1 MGDGEMSIEFLAP
14 EVDELR
20 PRISVIGVGG
30 AGGNAIANMIAS
42 QVQGVDFIVA
52 NTDAQALNTSSAERR
67 IQLGMKIT
75 QGLGAGSR
83 PEIGRAAA
91 EETIEQVEK
100 ALEGAH
106 MCFIAAGMGGG
117 TGTGAAPVIA
127 KAARDRGILTV
138 GVVTKPF
145 SFEGSRRNKAAE
157 AGIAELQKHVDT
169 LIVIP
174 NQNLFLIAN
183 PNTTFKE
190 AFEMADEV
198 LQQGVRGITDLMV
211 MPGLIN
217 LDFADVRSVM
227 GEMGKAM
234 MGTGEAEGDNR
245 AIEAAEKAIANPLL
259 DGVSMKG
266 AKGVIISI
274 TGGEDMRLMEVDE
287 AASHIKELVDPDA
300 NIIWGSAFNNNLDGK
315 IRVSVVATGIEADAA
330 AAPEPARVFAFP
342 TARKV
347 EDAPKFATPKVEDK
361 AAETIPAVPM
371 ALMPEMPTEV
381 AEEQVAVAEI
391 EPEIEVTPEPQLEP
405 AAHFIDP
412 TVNEEPLTLEAPE
425 VITTES
431 EADDSD
437 ELILGEET
445 ILDAPVSGN
454 PLPPIETEAEPEPFV
469 APSRRRWLTNDQ
481 EEPTEKAPR
490 VASTGGTLFE
500 RMSNIARGAAKA
512 DDEGGKADPL
522 DIPRFLNRQNN
533 Q

>member
-1 MGDGEMSIEFLAP
+1 MSIEFVRP

-30 AGGNAIANMIAS
+30 AGGNAIANMIAAE
-42 QVQGVDFIVA
+42 VQGVDFLVA
-52 NTDAQALNTSSAERR
+52 NTDAQSLNHSPAERR
-67 IQLGMKIT
+67 IQLGLRIT
-75 QGLGAGSR
+75 QGLGAGAR

-91 EETIEQVEK
+91 EE
-100 ALEGAH
+100 ALDQLEAALDGAH

-145 SFEGSRRNKAAE
+145 SFEGARRMRAAD
-157 AGIAELQKHVDT
+157 AGIEELQKHVDT

-190 AFEMADEV
+190 AFKMADEV

-234 MGTGEAEGDNR
+234 MGTGEASGDNR
-245 AIEAAEKAIANPLL
+245 AVEAAEKAIANPLL

-266 AKGVIISI
+266 AKGVIVSI

-287 AASHIKELVDPDA
+287 AANHIKELVDPDA
-300 NIIWGSAFNNNLDGK
+300 NIIWGSAFNNDLDGK
-315 IRVSVVATGIEADAA
+315 IRVSVVATGIEAGEEQQA
-330 AAPEPARVFAFP
+330 EPARLFSFP
-342 TARKV
+342 TAPRPRIEGAAPVPVPPAPKA
-347 EDAPKFATPKVEDK
+347 DAPADAGQ
-361 AAETIPAVPM
+361 AAVMGEPAV
-371 ALMPEMPTEV
+371 AN
-381 AEEQVAVAEI
+381 AAQ
-391 EPEIEVTPEPQLEP
+391 P
-405 AAHFIDP
+405 AAS
-412 TVNEEPLTLEAPE
+412 A
-425 VITTES
+425 
-431 EADDSD
+431 ADDAD
-437 ELILGEET
+437 ELLLDSET
-445 ILDAPVSGN
+445 ILTPPVAPN
-454 PLPPIETEAEPEPFV
+454 PLPPQSPAV
-469 APSRRRWLTNDQ
+469 AASDAGDTGGRRWISVGQ
-481 EEPTEKAPR
+481 EDAQPSPAPAR
-490 VASTGGTLFE
+490 TARTGTRESGGTLFE
-500 RMSNIARGAAKA
+500 RMSSIARGAAKA
-512 DDEGGKADPL
+512 QVDEDKPA
-522 DIPRFLNRQNN
+522 PRESGDLPGFLSRQNN

>member
-1 MGDGEMSIEFLAP
+1 MAIEFLRP
-14 EVDELR
+14 EVDELK

-30 AGGNAIANMIAS
+30 AGGNAIANMIVS
-42 QVQGVDFIVA
+42 EVQGVDFIVC
-52 NTDAQALNTSSAERR
+52 NTDAQALNASPAESR

-91 EETIEQVEK
+91 EETMEQVEK

-127 KAARDRGILTV
+127 KAAREKGILTV

-145 SFEGSRRNKAAE
+145 SFEGSRRMKSAE
-157 AGIAELQKHVDT
+157 AGIQELQKHVDT

-190 AFEMADEV
+190 AFLMADQV

-227 GEMGKAM
+227 SEMGKAM
-234 MGTGEAEGDNR
+234 MGTGEASGDNR

-266 AKGVIISI
+266 AKGVIVSI
-274 TGGEDMRLMEVDE
+274 TGGEDMRLLEVDE
-287 AASHIKELVDPDA
+287 AANHIKDLVDPDA
-300 NIIWGSAFNNNLDGK
+300 NIIWGSAFNNDLDGK

-330 AAPEPARVFAFP
+330 NMPEPAKSFSFP
-342 TARKV
+342 ARSR
-347 EDAPKFATPKVEDK
+347 
-361 AAETIPAVPM
+361 
-371 ALMPEMPTEV
+371 TEV
-381 AEEQVAVAEI
+381 RVPGGESSAAAA
-391 EPEIEVTPEPQLEP
+391 P
-405 AAHFIDP
+405 API
-412 TVNEEPLTLEAPE
+412 TLEAPTLDLAE
-425 VITTES
+425 PAIPAPVLAAEND
-431 EADDSD
+431 ED
-437 ELILGEET
+437 ELVLGEEVQVNA
-445 ILDAPVSGN
+445 APVEREATTAFEEEAGQAAPARSG
-454 PLPPIETEAEPEPFV
+454 P
-469 APSRRRWLTNDQ
+469 RRWLQDNDGGT
-481 EEPTEKAPR
+481 EAATPEPAPMPSR
-490 VASTGGTLFE
+490 GGSTLFE
-500 RMSNIARGAAKA
+500 RMSSMARGSSKVTSS
-512 DDEGGKADPL
+512 DDEDEDEGARDPL
-522 DIPRFLNRQNN
+522 DIPRFLNRQSN

>member
-1 MGDGEMSIEFLAP
+1 LPADTVEGDMRMSIEFLAP

-42 QVQGVDFIVA
+42 NVQGVDFIVA

-67 IQLGMKIT
+67 IQLGLKIT

-83 PEIGRAAA
+83 PEIGKAAA
-91 EETIEQVEK
+91 EETIADVERS
-100 ALEGAH
+100 LDGAH

-145 SFEGSRRNKAAE
+145 SFEGSRRMKSAE

-183 PNTTFKE
+183 PSTTFKE
-190 AFEMADEV
+190 AFSMADEV
-198 LQQGVRGITDLMV
+198 LQQGVRGITDLMI

-234 MGTGEAEGDNR
+234 MGTGEASGDNR

-259 DGVSMKG
+259 DGVSLKG
-266 AKGVIISI
+266 AKGVIVSI
-274 TGGEDMRLMEVDE
+274 VGGEDMRLMEVDE

-300 NIIWGSAFNNNLDGK
+300 NIIWGSAFNNELEGR
-315 IRVSVVATGIEADAA
+315 IRVSVVATGIEAEEATMA
-330 AAPEPARVFAFP
+330 EPARVFAFP
-342 TARKV
+342 GFKAKTVETPAPVVVPEVAKV
-347 EDAPKFATPKVEDK
+347 EEAPIVLTPPEPMVE
-361 AAETIPAVPM
+361 AE
-371 ALMPEMPTEV
+371 
-381 AEEQVAVAEI
+381 VAEI
-391 EPEIEVTPEPQLEP
+391 EEAAIDDLILDTPVEIEAEVETAATEEADELLLDATVETPEPK
-405 AAHFIDP
+405 AAVSFDDINPSAGSRWLAPDP
-412 TVNEEPLTLEAPE
+412 VPVAEEAPA
-425 VITTES
+425 TP
-431 EADDSD
+431 
-437 ELILGEET
+437 G
-445 ILDAPVSGN
+445 
-454 PLPPIETEAEPEPFV
+454 
-469 APSRRRWLTNDQ
+469 
-481 EEPTEKAPR
+481 
-490 VASTGGTLFE
+490 GGTLFE
-500 RMSNIARGAAKA
+500 RMSNMARGAAKIDA
-512 DDEGGKADPL
+512 DTEAKDPL

>member
-1 MGDGEMSIEFLAP
+1 MSIEFLAP
-14 EVDELR
+14 EVEELK

-30 AGGNAIANMIAS
+30 AGGNAIANMIEN

-52 NTDAQALNTSSAERR
+52 NTDAQALNAASAERR
-67 IQLGMKIT
+67 IQLGLKIT

-91 EETIEQVEK
+91 EEAIDQVER
-100 ALEGAH
+100 ALEGSH

-145 SFEGSRRNKAAE
+145 SFEGSRRMKSAE

-183 PNTTFKE
+183 ASTTFKE
-190 AFEMADEV
+190 AFSMADEV

-217 LDFADVRSVM
+217 LDFADVRTVM
-227 GEMGKAM
+227 SEMGKAM

-245 AIEAAEKAIANPLL
+245 AIQAAEKAISNPLL

-266 AKGVIISI
+266 AKGVIVSI
-274 TGGEDMRLMEVDE
+274 VGGEDMRLMEVDE

-300 NIIWGSAFNNNLDGK
+300 NIIWGSAFNPQLEGR

-330 AAPEPARVFAFP
+330 VAPEPARVFSFP
-342 TARKV
+342 TSRKS
-347 EDAPKFATPKVEDK
+347 ETPKKVAPAPAPEPAVEV
-361 AAETIPAVPM
+361 AAEEPVIELTAPIVEPIA
-371 ALMPEMPTEV
+371 EV
-381 AEEQVAVAEI
+381 AEVEPLIEITAEPEVAE
-391 EPEIEVTPEPQLEP
+391 VAPEPVMDLSEPMVEETSEPSPFATSVYQDDEVLELQSPTAEEAAEEELVLDASAEAEETP
-405 AAHFIDP
+405 A
-412 TVNEEPLTLEAPE
+412 VEEAAPA
-425 VITTES
+425 ES
-431 EADDSD
+431 EA
-437 ELILGEET
+437 
-445 ILDAPVSGN
+445 
-454 PLPPIETEAEPEPFV
+454 
-469 APSRRRWLTNDQ
+469 PSRWLTSDTAA
-481 EEPTEKAPR
+481 EPDRPAPR

-512 DDEGGKADPL
+512 DQDGADPL

>member
-1 MGDGEMSIEFLAP
+1 MSIEFMTP

-42 QVQGVDFIVA
+42 NVQGVDFIVA
-52 NTDAQALNTSSAERR
+52 NTDAQALNTSAAERR
-67 IQLGMKIT
+67 IQLGLKIT

-83 PEIGRAAA
+83 PEIGKAAA
-91 EETIEQVEK
+91 EETIADVEK

-127 KAARDRGILTV
+127 KAARDKGILTV

-145 SFEGSRRNKAAE
+145 AFEGSRRNKSAE

-183 PNTTFKE
+183 PSTTFKE
-190 AFEMADEV
+190 AFQMADEV
-198 LQQGVRGITDLMV
+198 LQQGVRGITDLMI

-234 MGTGEAEGDNR
+234 MGTGEASGENR

-259 DGVSMKG
+259 DGVSLKG
-266 AKGVIISI
+266 AKGVIVSI
-274 TGGEDMRLMEVDE
+274 VGGEDMRLMEVDE

-300 NIIWGSAFNNNLDGK
+300 NIIWGSAFNNDLEGK

-330 AAPEPARVFAFP
+330 TAPEPARVFAFP
-342 TARKV
+342 GLKPRMATPAASDKV
-347 EDAPKFATPKVEDK
+347 EPETAPIV
-361 AAETIPAVPM
+361 
-371 ALMPEMPTEV
+371 
-381 AEEQVAVAEI
+381 
-391 EPEIEVTPEPQLEP
+391 
-405 AAHFIDP
+405 
-412 TVNEEPLTLEAPE
+412 LEAPE
-425 VITTES
+425 AVEMVAEAAPAAPIRFVDDATPDGTGDVTGNTVS
-431 EADDSD
+431 PASGRATSKVAAGGEAD
-437 ELILGEET
+437 ELL
-445 ILDAPVSGN
+445 LDQQVTPDPLPRGGSRWLAPEAEAAPVT
-454 PLPPIETEAEPEPFV
+454 PPSV
-469 APSRRRWLTNDQ
+469 AG
-481 EEPTEKAPR
+481 A
-490 VASTGGTLFE
+490 TLFE
-500 RMSNIARGAAKA
+500 RMSNIARTTIKP
-512 DDEGGKADPL
+512 EETESKADPL

>member
-1 MGDGEMSIEFLAP
+1 MSIEFLAP

-30 AGGNAIANMIAS
+30 AGGNAIANMIAAN
-42 QVQGVDFIVA
+42 VQGVDFIVA
-52 NTDAQALNTSSAERR
+52 NTDAQALNCSSAERR
-67 IQLGMKIT
+67 IQLGLKIT

-83 PEIGRAAA
+83 PEIGKAAA
-91 EETIEQVEK
+91 EETISDVER

-145 SFEGSRRNKAAE
+145 SFEGSRRMKSAE

-183 PNTTFKE
+183 PSTTFKE
-190 AFEMADEV
+190 AFSMADEV
-198 LQQGVRGITDLMV
+198 LQQGVRGITDLMI

-234 MGTGEAEGDNR
+234 MGTGEASGDNR

-259 DGVSMKG
+259 DGVSLKG
-266 AKGVIISI
+266 AKGVIVSI
-274 TGGEDMRLMEVDE
+274 VGGEDMRLMEVDE

-300 NIIWGSAFNNNLDGK
+300 NIIWGSAFNNELEGR
-315 IRVSVVATGIEADAA
+315 IRVSVVATGIEAEEATMA
-330 AAPEPARVFAFP
+330 EPARVFAFP
-342 TARKV
+342 GFKAKTVGAPTAV
-347 EDAPKFATPKVEDK
+347 
-361 AAETIPAVPM
+361 AVD
-371 ALMPEMPTEV
+371 
-381 AEEQVAVAEI
+381 AEEAPIVLTPPEPVIEAEVAEI
-391 EPEIEVTPEPQLEP
+391 EAAVAETPADDLILDTPVEIEVEVDTAAAEEADELLLDAAVETPARSVSFDDANPSAGSRWLAPDP
-405 AAHFIDP
+405 APVA
-412 TVNEEPLTLEAPE
+412 EEAP
-425 VITTES
+425 
-431 EADDSD
+431 
-437 ELILGEET
+437 
-445 ILDAPVSGN
+445 APTPG
-454 PLPPIETEAEPEPFV
+454 
-469 APSRRRWLTNDQ
+469 
-481 EEPTEKAPR
+481 
-490 VASTGGTLFE
+490 GGTLFE
-500 RMSNIARGAAKA
+500 RMSNMARGAAKIDTDTEA
-512 DDEGGKADPL
+512 KDPL

>member
-1 MGDGEMSIEFLAP
+1 MAIEFLRP
-14 EVDELR
+14 EVDELK

-42 QVQGVDFIVA
+42 EVQGVDFIVA
-52 NTDAQALNTSSAERR
+52 NTDAQALNASPAESR

-91 EETIEQVEK
+91 EETMDQVEK

-127 KAARDRGILTV
+127 KLAREKGILTV

-145 SFEGSRRNKAAE
+145 SFEGSRRMKSAD
-157 AGIAELQKHVDT
+157 AGINELQKHVDT

-190 AFEMADEV
+190 AFLMADQV

-227 GEMGKAM
+227 SEMGKAM
-234 MGTGEAEGDNR
+234 MGTGEASGDNR

-266 AKGVIISI
+266 AKGVIVSI
-274 TGGEDMRLMEVDE
+274 TGGDDMRLLEVDE
-287 AASHIKELVDPDA
+287 AANHIKDLVDPDA
-300 NIIWGSAFNNNLDGK
+300 NIIWGSAFNNDLEGR
-315 IRVSVVATGIEADAA
+315 IRVSVVATGIEADASPM
-330 AAPEPARVFAFP
+330 PEPAKPLNFPPRSRTEARAPGGETAAAAAATRAPEAPTLNLNEP
-342 TARKV
+342 TAPAAPSPAD
-347 EDAPKFATPKVEDK
+347 EDELVLGDDTRVNATRP
-361 AAETIPAVPM
+361 AAE
-371 ALMPEMPTEV
+371 PT
-381 AEEQVAVAEI
+381 
-391 EPEIEVTPEPQLEP
+391 P
-405 AAHFIDP
+405 AAP
-412 TVNEEPLTLEAPE
+412 
-425 VITTES
+425 
-431 EADDSD
+431 
-437 ELILGEET
+437 
-445 ILDAPVSGN
+445 
-454 PLPPIETEAEPEPFV
+454 AEPTP
-469 APSRRRWLTNDQ
+469 APRSGPRRWLQDA
-481 EEPTEKAPR
+481 EEEAAPAPAPAPAR
-490 VASTGGTLFE
+490 GGTLFE
-500 RMSNIARGAAKA
+500 RMSSMARGSAKMGGTEEQE
-512 DDEGGKADPL
+512 DESPRDPL

>member
-1 MGDGEMSIEFLAP
+1 MSIEFLPP

-42 QVQGVDFIVA
+42 NVQGVDFIVA
-52 NTDAQALNTSSAERR
+52 NTDAQALNTSAAERR
-67 IQLGMKIT
+67 IQLGLKIT

-83 PEIGRAAA
+83 PEIGKAAA
-91 EETIEQVEK
+91 EETIIDVEK

-127 KAARDRGILTV
+127 KAARDKGILTV

-145 SFEGSRRNKAAE
+145 AFEGSRRSKSAE

-183 PNTTFKE
+183 PSTTFKE
-190 AFEMADEV
+190 AFQMADEV
-198 LQQGVRGITDLMV
+198 LQQGVRGITDLMI

-234 MGTGEAEGDNR
+234 MGTGEASGDNR
-245 AIEAAEKAIANPLL
+245 AIDAAEKAIANPLL
-259 DGVSMKG
+259 DGVSLKG
-266 AKGVIISI
+266 AKGVIVSI
-274 TGGEDMRLMEVDE
+274 VGGEDMRLMEVDE

-300 NIIWGSAFNNNLDGK
+300 NIIWGSAFNNALEGK

-330 AAPEPARVFAFP
+330 TAPEPARVFAFP
-342 TARKV
+342 GLKPK
-347 EDAPKFATPKVEDK
+347 APVVPAP
-361 AAETIPAVPM
+361 AAETV
-371 ALMPEMPTEV
+371 
-381 AEEQVAVAEI
+381 EEAPIV
-391 EPEIEVTPEPQLEP
+391 
-405 AAHFIDP
+405 
-412 TVNEEPLTLEAPE
+412 LEAPE
-425 VITTES
+425 ATDDDDVLELAETVEEPVAVEAAPIRFEDDAVAGIEEPS
-431 EADDSD
+431 EELLLDEEVTAD
-437 ELILGEET
+437 
-445 ILDAPVSGN
+445 
-454 PLPPIETEAEPEPFV
+454 PLPRSGSRWLSPEPAATAQPA
-469 APSRRRWLTNDQ
+469 APT
-481 EEPTEKAPR
+481 AP
-490 VASTGGTLFE
+490 APAATLFE
-500 RMSNIARGAAKA
+500 RMSNIARTTIKPEETAV
-512 DDEGGKADPL
+512 ESDPL

>member
-1 MGDGEMSIEFLAP
+1 MAIEFLRP
-14 EVDELR
+14 EVDELK

-42 QVQGVDFIVA
+42 DVQGVDFIVA
-52 NTDAQALNTSSAERR
+52 NTDAQALNASPAESR
-67 IQLGMKIT
+67 IQLGIKIT

-91 EETIEQVEK
+91 EETMEQVEK

-127 KAARDRGILTV
+127 KAAREKGILTV

-145 SFEGSRRNKAAE
+145 SFEGSRRMRSAD

-190 AFEMADEV
+190 AFLMADQV

-217 LDFADVRSVM
+217 LYFADVRSVM
-227 GEMGKAM
+227 SEMGKAM
-234 MGTGEAEGDNR
+234 MGTGEASGDNR

-266 AKGVIISI
+266 AKGVIVSI
-274 TGGEDMRLMEVDE
+274 TGGEDMRLLEVDE
-287 AASHIKELVDPDA
+287 AANHIKDLVDPDA
-300 NIIWGSAFNNNLDGK
+300 NIIWGSAFNNDLDGK
-315 IRVSVVATGIEADAA
+315 IRVSVVATGIEADVANMPEPAKPFSFPARSRAEVRVPGSDAASSAA
-330 AAPEPARVFAFP
+330 AADV
-342 TARKV
+342 
-347 EDAPKFATPKVEDK
+347 
-361 AAETIPAVPM
+361 
-371 ALMPEMPTEV
+371 
-381 AEEQVAVAEI
+381 Q
-391 EPEIEVTPEPQLEP
+391 
-405 AAHFIDP
+405 
-412 TVNEEPLTLEAPE
+412 PLTLEAPTLDLAE
-425 VITTES
+425 PASPAPVL
-431 EADDSD
+431 ASD
-437 ELILGEET
+437 EDELVLGEET
-445 ILDAPVSGN
+445 QVSATPEEHEAIAAFDEGQAEAAPVRSG
-454 PLPPIETEAEPEPFV
+454 P
-469 APSRRRWLTNDQ
+469 RRWLQDND
-481 EEPTEKAPR
+481 EDAPAASAPEPAPTPSR
-490 VASTGGTLFE
+490 GGSTLFE
-500 RMSNIARGAAKA
+500 RMSSMARGSSKVTSA
-512 DDEGGKADPL
+512 DDEDEEEGTRDPL
-522 DIPRFLNRQNN
+522 DIPRFLNRQSN

>member
-1 MGDGEMSIEFLAP
+1 MSIDFIRP

-30 AGGNAIANMIAS
+30 AGGNAVANMIAND
-42 QVQGVDFIVA
+42 VQGVDFLVA
-52 NTDAQALNTSSAERR
+52 NTDAQALNASPAENR
-67 IQLGMKIT
+67 IQLGLRIT

-83 PEIGRAAA
+83 PEIGKAAA
-91 EETIEQVEK
+91 EEAIEEIEK

-127 KAARDRGILTV
+127 KAARDRGVLTV

-145 SFEGSRRNKAAE
+145 SFEGNRRGRSAE
-157 AGIAELQKHVDT
+157 AGIEELQQHVDT

-174 NQNLFLIAN
+174 NQNLFRIAN

-190 AFEMADEV
+190 AFMMADEV

-234 MGTGEAEGDNR
+234 MGTGEASGDNR

-266 AKGVIISI
+266 ARGVIISI

-300 NIIWGSAFNNNLDGK
+300 NIIWGSAFNNELEGR
-315 IRVSVVATGIEADAA
+315 IRVSVVATGIDAEAATQAPPLPAKVFTFPGARTAA
-330 AAPEPARVFAFP
+330 SAAEPARITLTPPEPAAE
-342 TARKV
+342 TAQAPDAASAQPEAG
-347 EDAPKFATPKVEDK
+347 EDAGEELTLDTP
-361 AAETIPAVPM
+361 
-371 ALMPEMPTEV
+371 V
-381 AEEQVAVAEI
+381 AEEEAGEELLLDAAMLGDEDDGGESFIEEDFVGGPESVAPGTRSWIDGEPEAVAE
-391 EPEIEVTPEPQLEP
+391 
-405 AAHFIDP
+405 
-412 TVNEEPLTLEAPE
+412 
-425 VITTES
+425 
-431 EADDSD
+431 
-437 ELILGEET
+437 
-445 ILDAPVSGN
+445 
-454 PLPPIETEAEPEPFV
+454 AEP
-469 APSRRRWLTNDQ
+469 
-481 EEPTEKAPR
+481 KAAR
-490 VASTGGTLFE
+490 EGGTLFE
-500 RMSNIARGAAKA
+500 RMSSIARGAAKA
-512 DDEGGKADPL
+512 QVEEEPQPRLRRDPL
-522 DIPRFLNRQNN
+522 DIPRFLGRQNN